1 MTSFVTQCPH
11 CQTSFRVSR
20 AQLAAAQG
28 VVRCGA
34 CMELFNAA
42 RYLQD
47 ADTTGTRETG
57 PDATSFSTGV
67 PAVSQVPS
75 ERAQPAKSADR
86 DETLWIHDDL
96 DLDSLDLDEEL
107 AKLERQ
113 ELELSREFLE
123 LEPQPGE
130 QQHYAHSDLT
140 TDNDE
145 AWAEQLLSAEST
157 PQANN
162 EPTEAK
168 PEHTGE
174 ATVDAADI
182 RLTPVSVE
190 HPAPPSPLAAPDPVI
205 RQVNPT
211 ERAEPV
217 VDLPFDSGENSAR
230 TTLTGRDRFGTERES
245 TRSTRQDR
253 EERLFELEDE
263 PLQLAW
269 QARRRPWGRWLG
281 WGLLNLIA
289 LLGLATQY
297 VIYNFDELAR
307 QDEYRPW
314 LEKVC
319 PAVGCKLPPRVDIS
333 QIKSSNLVVRSH
345 PDFAGALVVDAII
358 YNRAPFA
365 QPFPLLEV
373 RFADI
378 QGQTLAQRT
387 FKPGEYLSGELA
399 GQREMPSQIPI
410 HIALDIL
417 DPGITAV
424 NYSLAF
430 RSPD

>member
-1 MTSFVTQCPH
+1 MSSFVTQCPH
-11 CQTSFRVSR
+11 CQTCFRVSR
-20 AQLAAAQG
+20 TQLAAAQG

-42 RYLQD
+42 RHLRD
-47 ADTTGTRETG
+47 ADMAGSEASPEATRLT
-57 PDATSFSTGV
+57 A
-67 PAVSQVPS
+67 ASQALN
-75 ERAQPAKSADR
+75 EQAQPGRPADQ
-86 DETLWIHDDL
+86 DDTVWIHDDL

-113 ELELSREFLE
+113 ELELSREFME
-123 LEPQPGE
+123 LPPQPGE
-130 QQHYAHSDLT
+130 QQLHQHGDRSID
-140 TDNDE
+140 DDE
-145 AWAEQLLSAEST
+145 AWAEQLLSEESA
-157 PQANN
+157 PRNRN
-162 EPTEAK
+162 EPLEERAEDTAEPAF
-168 PEHTGE
+168 G
-174 ATVDAADI
+174 AADI
-182 RLTPVSVE
+182 RFTPVSID
-190 HPAPPSPLAAPDPVI
+190 HPAPPSPLAAPVDPVFSPF
-205 RQVNPT
+205 NST
-211 ERAEPV
+211 EHAEPV
-217 VDLPFDSGENSAR
+217 ITLPIESDENRAHD
-230 TTLTGRDRFGTERES
+230 TLTGRDRIGTERES
-245 TRSTRQDR
+245 TRSVRQDR
-253 EERLFELEDE
+253 EERLFELDDE

-281 WGLLNLIA
+281 WGFLNLIA
-289 LLGLATQY
+289 LLGLAIQY
-297 VIYNFDELAR
+297 VAYNFDELAR

-319 PAVGCKLPPRVDIS
+319 PAVDCKLPPRVDIS

-417 DPGITAV
+417 DPGSTAV

>member
-20 AQLAAAQG
+20 TQLAAAQG

-42 RYLQD
+42 RYLQE
-47 ADTTGTRETG
+47 ADTTGESDASA
-57 PDATSFSTGV
+57 DATRLSAASDA
-67 PAVSQVPS
+67 PK
-75 ERAQPAKSADR
+75 AQALPDKPVDQ
-86 DETLWIHDDL
+86 DDTFWIHDDL

-130 QQHYAHSDLT
+130 QQHREHTDHSID
-140 TDNDE
+140 DDE
-145 AWAEQLLSAEST
+145 AWAEQLLSAESA
-157 PQANN
+157 PQTSN
-162 EPTEAK
+162 EPLKAE
-168 PEHTGE
+168 PEHSAEPDT
-174 ATVDAADI
+174 DI
-182 RLTPVSVE
+182 SDIHFTPVSAE
-190 HPAPPSPLAAPDPVI
+190 HPAPPSPLAGTTDPLI
-205 RQVNPT
+205 GQLNSAGRT
-211 ERAEPV
+211 EPLLDR
-217 VDLPFDSGENSAR
+217 PFDSDENSAQSA
-230 TTLTGRDRFGTERES
+230 LAGRNGVSTEREYG
-245 TRSTRQDR
+245 RG
-253 EERLFELEDE
+253 ERLFELDDE
-263 PLQLAW
+263 PLQLDW

-289 LLGLATQY
+289 LLGLAAQY
-297 VIYNFDELAR
+297 AAYNFDELGR

-314 LEKVC
+314 LEKIC
-319 PAVGCKLPPRVDIS
+319 PALGCELPPRVDIS

-378 QGQTLAQRT
+378 QGQTLARRT